1 MPPLENWEK
10 GLASGPE
17 SFKWDRVN
25 SLLVLQT
32 VRNRIHHVSLLPQAC
47 GGSHWDHQEGDPWR
61 WLRGQICG
69 QKVSLFAFLCCLVRC
84 SKKQYRDIHLCIVWF
99 DNAFN
104 VCISVDHLHVRL
116 FYRCYWGFHGHYSR
130 EAEHLFQALESTY
143 QKALQSHLKSSDSI
157 VSLPQSDRSSSSS
170 QESLK

>member
-17 SFKWDRVN
+17 SFKWDGVN

-32 VRNRIHHVSLLPQAC
+32 VRNSIHHVSLLPQAC
-47 GGSHWDHQEGDPWR
+47 GGSHWDHQEGDSWR

-116 FYRCYWGFHGHYSR
+116 FIGVTGHSMANTVERQSTCFRRWSR
-130 EAEHLFQALESTY
+130 PIR
-143 QKALQSHLKSSDSI
+143 KPSSLTWR
-157 VSLPQSDRSSSSS
+157 VLTV
-170 QESLK
+170 